1 MKKGLRMTF
10 EFSSVS
16 ISVMTLVISILVSL
30 VSTTSMAESPIKV
43 VGATTVDLV
52 AAKKLFDAGSVF
64 IDVRDTRAWSYGH
77 IEGAVHLDFNSDEFV
92 ILYVSDALD
101 RETPIVF
108 YCDSALGAT
117 GAMAAFFASS
127 WGYKNVYYFRE
138 GYYSWMASDHPV
150 EFNVATMEQKLP
162 SSLLVE

>member
-1 MKKGLRMTF
+1 VLKTVYKSAVAVVTILLF
-10 EFSSVS
+10 C
-16 ISVMTLVISILVSL
+16 LVSA
-30 VSTTSMAESPIKV
+30 VSTAESPIKV
-43 VGATTVDLV
+43 AGATTVDL
-52 AAKKLFDAGSVF
+52 AQARELYDGGSVF

-77 IEGAVHLDFNSDEFV
+77 IEGAVHLDFNADEFV

-108 YCDSALGAT
+108 YCDSPLGAT

-150 EFNVATMEQKLP
+150 EFNVAAVEEATPP
-162 SSLLVE
+162 SE